1 MGYLICRK
9 CKARIDLPHVT
20 SVYQVPIMFKAK
32 CSKCGRY
39 DVYSYI
45 DLKDVRFPTKEEVD
59 KVTEF
64 LQATDPLSPD
74 KTVLYAIINVV
85 EYIKWIKRH
94 THQQF

>member
-1 MGYLICRK
+1 MGYLICRR
-9 CKARIDLPHVT
+9 CKSRIDLPHIK
-20 SVYQVPIMFKAK
+20 SVYQVPIFFKAK

-39 DVYSYI
+39 SAYSYA

-64 LQATDPLSPD
+64 LQAIDPLSPD

-85 EYIKWIKRH
+85 EYIKQIKRH
-94 THQQF
+94 TQQ